1 MLLTT
6 SKWKS
11 GDEEQV
17 ASDNA
22 EKGRSY
28 EEKKDPQHWGM
39 RAESGRQKNGRM
51 NEK

>member
-17 ASDNA
+17 ASDSA
-22 EKGRSY
+22 EKGRRY
-28 EEKKDPQHWGM
+28 EEKKGPTTLGD
-39 RAESGRQKNGRM
+39 ESREWETEKWKN
-51 NEK
+51 E